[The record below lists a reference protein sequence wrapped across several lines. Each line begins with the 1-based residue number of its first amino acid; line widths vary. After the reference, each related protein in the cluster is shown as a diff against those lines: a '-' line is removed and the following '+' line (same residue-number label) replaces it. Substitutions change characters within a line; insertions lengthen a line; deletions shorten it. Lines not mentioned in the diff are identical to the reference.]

1 MENKDFKFKKKFG
14 QNFLKDNNI
23 LNKIA
28 DSVEV
33 TSDDMVIEIGP
44 GGGALT
50 SKLIEKTK
58 NLVCFE
64 IDTELVSELK
74 KYEDLGA
81 RIIYKDFLTQDVNS
95 IIKDYKY
102 KSLYMIANLPY
113 YITTPIITKII
124 DDNIPASACV
134 FMVQKEVA
142 DRLKAQPNTKQYNS
156 LTIFID
162 YYFEVKKLF
171 DVSRNAF
178 EPKPNVDSS
187 IILLKKRNEKKVQV
201 KNEEV
206 FFKLIRDSFKFKRKT
221 LKNNLVN
228 YNFEAIDSVLKKY
241 NLDLTVRAEALT
253 IEIFSEIANALS

>member
-1 MENKDFKFKKKFG
+1 LENKDFKFKKKFG
-14 QNFLKDNNI
+14 QNFLRDNNI

-28 DSVEV
+28 NSVDV

-64 IDTELVSELK
+64 IDTELVGELK

-228 YNFEAIDSVLKKY
+228 YNFEVIESVLKKY

-253 IEIFSEIANALS
+253 IEIFSEISNALS

>member
-14 QNFLKDNNI
+14 QNFLRDNNI

-28 DSVEV
+28 NSVEV

-64 IDTELVSELK
+64 IDTELVTELK

-81 RIIYKDFLTQDVNS
+81 KIIYKDFLTQDVNS

-228 YNFEAIDSVLKKY
+228 YNFEIIESVLRKY

>member
-14 QNFLKDNNI
+14 QNFLRDNNI

-28 DSVEV
+28 NSVDV

-64 IDTELVSELK
+64 IDTELVGELK

-228 YNFEAIDSVLKKY
+228 YNFEVIESVLKKY

-253 IEIFSEIANALS
+253 IEIFSEISNALS